1 MSVKTSNGIGVS
13 PGLIRQST
21 EVKVGEGRRRFSE
34 SYKEKILEELDH
46 AGHGEK
52 GLIMRRENLYAN
64 TVNKWRR
71 QRTGSELSVQAK
83 KKVGSDEELRKQVQR
98 LEREKQQ
105 LQRKLVE
112 AEKIIEIQKKVSEL
126 LGVLTTNEGSTP

>member
-1 MSVKTSNGIGVS
+1 
-13 PGLIRQST
+13 
-21 EVKVGEGRRRFSE
+21 
-34 SYKEKILEELDH
+34 
-46 AGHGEK
+46 
-52 GLIMRRENLYAN
+52 MRRENLYAN

-71 QRTGSELSVQAK
+71 QRTGSEVSVQAK
-83 KKVGSDEELRKQVQR
+83 KKVGSDEEFRKQVQR

>member
-1 MSVKTSNGIGVS
+1 
-13 PGLIRQST
+13 
-21 EVKVGEGRRRFSE
+21 
-34 SYKEKILEELDH
+34 
-46 AGHGEK
+46 
-52 GLIMRRENLYAN
+52 MRRENLYAN

-71 QRTGSELSVQAK
+71 QLTGSELSVQAK
-83 KKVGSDEELRKQVQR
+83 KKVGSDEEFRKQVQR